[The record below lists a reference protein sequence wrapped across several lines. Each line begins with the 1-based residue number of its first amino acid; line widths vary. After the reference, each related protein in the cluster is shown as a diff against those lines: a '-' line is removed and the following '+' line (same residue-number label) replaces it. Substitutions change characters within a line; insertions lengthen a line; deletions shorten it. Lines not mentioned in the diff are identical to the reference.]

1 MKFIGKNI
9 KIILGIIT
17 GVIVI
22 AAICMILFKKSPVEM
37 IPEILAP
44 RNVLMV
50 GKEQCT
56 IGEALILINA
66 NEQLY
71 EKLYT
76 EKIWDFDF
84 GEVTSREALL
94 ESTLLLLKQVKG
106 TSAMAIE
113 MEVELNGEEISKVET
128 MANEYYLALQT
139 DLPDRF
145 SISKEDV
152 INIYTSYYRAY
163 KIIDILKKPD
173 IEISDD
179 DARVMEIQQIV
190 ISKTHTNDEGIEK
203 KLSEEEIKAKK
214 ALANDVIS
222 KLEEDNFI
230 ILAEKYSDV
239 REYER
244 QIARNEFPYFSEVF
258 KLENDEI
265 SGLIE
270 TDDAFYIIKCINS
283 YDKQATKF
291 NKEIMLEAAAMQ
303 GVRNQYETFI
313 LEKKMQFNESLWQD
327 IQKTELNI
335 VETKGFFEIFDSYF
349 E

>member
-1 MKFIGKNI
+1 MKSIRKKFKMVLV
-9 KIILGIIT
+9 IIASLT
-17 GVIVI
+17 MIVF
-22 AAICMILFKKSPVEM
+22 ICMILFKKSPVEM
-37 IPEILAP
+37 IPEILSP

-71 EKLYT
+71 EKIYT
-76 EKIWDFDF
+76 EKIWDFNF

-106 TSAMAIE
+106 TSAMAIK
-113 MEVELNGEEISKVET
+113 MELELNGEEISKIEA
-128 MANEYYLALQT
+128 MANEYYLSFQT
-139 DLPDRF
+139 DLTDKL
-145 SISKEDV
+145 SITKEDV

-163 KIIDILKKPD
+163 KIIETLKNPD

-190 ISKTHTNDEGIEK
+190 ISKKITNDEGIET
-203 KLSEEEIKAKK
+203 KLSEEDIKVKK
-214 ALANDVIS
+214 AFANDVIS
-222 KLEEDNFI
+222 KFEEDNFI

-244 QIARNEFPYFSEVF
+244 QIARNEFPDFSEVF
-258 KLENDEI
+258 KLENNEI

-283 YDKQATKF
+283 YDRQATKI
-291 NKEIMLEAAAMQ
+291 NKEIMLEEAAMQ
-303 GVRNQYETFI
+303 DVRRQYEIFI
-313 LEKKMQFNESLWQD
+313 LEERMQFNESLWQD
-327 IQKTELNI
+327 IQKAELNI
-335 VETKGFFEIFDSYF
+335 VETKGFFEIFEDYF